1 MSVKSLRSIALPRGR
16 FVDLS
21 GGYAVMGV
29 INVTPDSFWEG
40 SRARADAVADIA
52 ADMIAAGAAILDIGG
67 ESTRPG
73 AAYLSADEELGR
85 VAPAVEA
92 LRSRWDIA
100 ISVDTRKAAVARAAV
115 AAGADIVNDVAALGD
130 DPAMAPFCAAAGVPV
145 VLMHKKGVPASMQDR
160 PYYEDCPAEV
170 FSYLA
175 AAAARAIAAGIKP
188 GNIILDPGIGFGK
201 RLEDN
206 LALLSRLDE
215 LSAGGYPVL
224 VGLSR
229 KSFIGALT
237 GRDPAGRLAGSL
249 AAACAALAKGA
260 SIFRA
265 HDVAETVDALRVF
278 TACAGLPVRG

>member
-1 MSVKSLRSIALPRGR
+1 M
-16 FVDLS
+16 DLS
-21 GGYAVMGV
+21 GGFAVMGV

-73 AAYLSADEELGR
+73 AAYLGADEELGR

-92 LRSRWDIA
+92 IRSRWDIA

-115 AAGADIVNDVAALGD
+115 AAGADIVNDVAALED

-145 VLMHKKGVPASMQDR
+145 VLMHKKGVPASMQDT

-188 GNIILDPGIGFGK
+188 GDIILDPGIGFGK

-249 AAACAALAKGA
+249 SAACAALAKGA

-265 HDVAETVDALRVF
+265 HDVADTVDALRVF
-278 TACAGLPVRG
+278 AACAGLPGRDLSGAAR